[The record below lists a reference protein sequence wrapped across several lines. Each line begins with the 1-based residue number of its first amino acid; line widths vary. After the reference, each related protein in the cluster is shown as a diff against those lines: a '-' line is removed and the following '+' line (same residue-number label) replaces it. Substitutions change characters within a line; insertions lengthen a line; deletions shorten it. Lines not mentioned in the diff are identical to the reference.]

1 LITTVTGLLVAIPAM
16 FGYNFLVTSIRSLIV
31 QNDNFA
37 AELSSEFEH
46 KYVNHSTRPVLVNK

>member
-1 LITTVTGLLVAIPAM
+1 M

-46 KYVNHSTRPVLVNK
+46 KYVNHLTRPALANR